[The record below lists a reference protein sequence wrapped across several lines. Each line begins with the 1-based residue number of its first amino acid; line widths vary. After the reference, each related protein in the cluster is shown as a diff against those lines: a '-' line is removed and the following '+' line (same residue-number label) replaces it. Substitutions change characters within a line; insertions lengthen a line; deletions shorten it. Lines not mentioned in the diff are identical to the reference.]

1 MAKKWCS
8 VLMFLFL
15 ASAVGMFSVTSVAD
29 GQDKPQQKQSVSAG
43 KASPAGTGAPPP
55 AAARAAD
62 QGKQATGSQKQAQ
75 APGNDKKGAGPGQ
88 QTQAPDKKPENP
100 DQKAEPGGDTS
111 LDETAVPI
119 STEKIDEAGRM
130 LGKKIDEAGKGAS
143 RTVGQW
149 INAKAFLGIT
159 WLKLLVCLLLLAA
172 VVAVERTVRYLVSL
186 QMAAISEQEGGIGW
200 WRLFLDALSKPLSLF
215 IRVYGIYWALS
226 PILGYF
232 ESSDAHGA
240 IHRVAGK
247 AADIGGTIALF
258 WFVYR
263 FVNVFDLQLRRWA
276 GSRKNSIDDMLVP
289 LIGKT
294 FRVFIIV
301 IGSIMI
307 VQNMTG
313 IEIGPLIA
321 SLGIGGLAIA
331 LAGKDS
337 IANFL
342 GSLTILLDKP
352 FQVGER
358 ISIDKH
364 EGFVEDVG
372 FRSTRIRTLS
382 GNLVS
387 IPNEKIINS
396 TLENISRRPYL
407 RWRTDLTLTCD
418 TPAEKVERA
427 VRIVGEILEN
437 HEGMRPEQPPRVHFN
452 GFNEWSLNV
461 SIFVWY
467 HPADYWRFQ
476 DWVQKTCLEIM
487 RRFEAEGIEF
497 AFPTQTVYQYEL
509 DGPKAEVRDS
519 LSRMRVS
526 SKN

>member
-1 MAKKWCS
+1 MEGVLMAKKWCS
-8 VLMFLFL
+8 ILMSLVL
-15 ASAVGMFSVTSVAD
+15 ASAVGVFALTSVAA
-29 GQDKPQQKQSVSAG
+29 GQAKPQQKQAASQN
-43 KASPAGTGAPPP
+43 KASTATAKAVDPEKKAPEPE
-55 AAARAAD
+55 
-62 QGKQATGSQKQAQ
+62 
-75 APGNDKKGAGPGQ
+75 
-88 QTQAPDKKPENP
+88 KKPENQE
-100 DQKAEPGGDTS
+100 QKGDSAGNPNSDDT
-111 LDETAVPI
+111 PI
-119 STEKIDEAGRM
+119 PINSERIDEAGQM

-149 INAKAFLGIT
+149 INAKAFLGVT
-159 WLKLLVCLLLLAA
+159 WLKLLVCLLLLIA
-172 VVAVERTVRYLVSL
+172 VVAIERTVRYLVSL
-186 QMAAISEQEGGIGW
+186 QMAAKKDEEGGMGW
-200 WRLFLDALSKPLSLF
+200 WRLFLDALSEPLSLF

-232 ESSDAHGA
+232 DTSDAHGA

-263 FVNVFDLQLRRWA
+263 FVNVFDLQMRRWA
-276 GSRKNSIDDMLVP
+276 GSRQNSIDDMLVP
-289 LIGKT
+289 LVGKT
-294 FRVFIIV
+294 FRVFIIA

-358 ISIDKH
+358 IAIDKH

-396 TLENISRRPYL
+396 TLENISRRPFL
-407 RWRTDLTLTCD
+407 RWHTDLTLTCD

-427 VRIVGEILEN
+427 VRIVGEILDS
-437 HEGMRPEQPPRVHFN
+437 HEGMRPEYPPRVHFN
-452 GFNEWSLNV
+452 GFNEWSLNL
-461 SIFVWY
+461 SLFAWY
-467 HPADYWRFQ
+467 HPADFWRFQ
-476 DWVQKTCLEIM
+476 DWVQRTCLEIM
-487 RRFEAEGIEF
+487 QRFEAEGIEF

-509 DGPKAEVRDS
+509 GGRKADTPDH

-526 SKN
+526 SKK

>member
-1 MAKKWCS
+1 MEDDAMTRKWRAALLFS
-8 VLMFLFL
+8 VWALALGMFAL
-15 ASAVGMFSVTSVAD
+15 ASVVPGRAEA
-29 GQDKPQQKQSVSAG
+29 QQKQAESQNKVS
-43 KASPAGTGAPPP
+43 GATSK
-55 AAARAAD
+55 AAA
-62 QGKQATGSQKQAQ
+62 
-75 APGNDKKGAGPGQ
+75 PEKK
-88 QTQAPDKKPENP
+88 APDREKKPESRERKEEPAP
-100 DQKAEPGGDTS
+100 DQSATEAPT
-111 LDETAVPI
+111 PI
-119 STEKIDEAGRM
+119 NTEAIDEAGQV

-159 WLKLLVCLLLLAA
+159 WLKLLVCLLLLL
-172 VVAVERTVRYLVSL
+172 VVAAVERTVRHLIAM
-186 QMAAISEQEGGIGW
+186 QMKARNDEEAGLGW
-200 WRLFLDALSKPLSLF
+200 WPLFLDALSRPLSLF

-226 PILGYF
+226 PILSTF
-232 ESSDAHGA
+232 ESSKAYA
-240 IHRVAGK
+240 VIHRMAGK

-263 FVNVFDLQLRRWA
+263 FIHVVDMQLRRWA
-276 GSRKNSIDDMLVP
+276 NSRKNSIDDMLVP
-289 LIGKT
+289 LVGKI
-294 FRVFIIV
+294 FRVFVIV
-301 IGSIMI
+301 IGGIMT
-307 VQNMTG
+307 VQNLTG

-358 ISIDKH
+358 IAIDKH

-382 GNLVS
+382 GHLVS

-396 TLENISRRPYL
+396 TLENIGRRPYI
-407 RWRTDLTLTCD
+407 RWHTNLTLTYG

-427 VRIVGEILEN
+427 VRIAREILEN
-437 HEGMRPEQPPRVHFN
+437 HEGMRPEYPPRVHFN
-452 GFNEWSLNV
+452 AFNDWSLNL
-461 SIFVWY
+461 SIFAWY
-467 HPADYWRFQ
+467 HPADHWKFQ
-476 DWVQKTCLEIM
+476 EWVQKTCLEIM

-497 AFPTQTVYQYEL
+497 AFPTQTVYQYNL
-509 DGPKAEVRDS
+509 DGRDAEAPDRPARIS
-519 LSRMRVS
+519 LGSRQ
-526 SKN
+526 